1 MIQLTDISLSF
12 GSRSIFKNL
21 SWHIKQGKR
30 IGLFGPNGVGKTTLL
45 NMIAGV
51 MAPDTGAISIPPSHI
66 IGYLPQEVEDRVSD
80 KTVLEEALRTFKD
93 VNELEGELE
102 SLTQRLS
109 EIEET
114 GSDEYKKT
122 LLRLDAIHNEL
133 RTKDSHTLQY
143 QSEKLLMGLGFQD
156 SDLKKPLVTFSG
168 GWRMRVALA
177 KLLLRK
183 PDILL
188 LDEPT
193 NHLDIESID
202 WLENYLGSFQGSVIM
217 VSHDR
222 YFLDRMVDSIA
233 ELDMGKIAEY
243 PGNYS
248 SYLNERSARLT
259 SQELAFK
266 NQQRRI
272 RETERFIER
281 FRYKNTKARQVQ
293 SRIKML
299 EKLERIPEPASDN
312 ASIHF
317 KFPDPERSGKVVV
330 ELSKFSKSYEKN
342 DGSHIEVFSGA
353 GPLSIMR
360 GDKIALIGKNG
371 AGKSTLARI
380 LQGVESFS
388 GERKIGYNVE
398 LTFFAQDQAES
409 LDPGNTIIEELES
422 EATSRNET
430 EIRSLLGA
438 FLFSG
443 EEAYKPIRVLSGG
456 EKSRV
461 ALAKTL
467 LSPKN
472 FMILDEPTNHLDI
485 KSRAVLVNAL
495 KQYKGTFLV
504 VSHDRHFLDQVA
516 NKIWYAEKWNIIT
529 YPGTYSEFHYH
540 QKLSEKET
548 SEVSE
553 EKRRDEIG
561 GNGNGE
567 TKAGA
572 RNVGARENSRNKREE
587 AQRRNRLYRELKERG
602 IEHMGNWRELSLK
615 QLEAAL
621 DELEETIHNSEKR
634 RRELEEFLADAR
646 NFRDKKGAE
655 EAAQEFSELND
666 RIKLLYETWEKVS
679 YHLTSLGK

>member
-12 GSRSIFKNL
+12 GSREIFKNL
-21 SWHIKQGKR
+21 SWHIKGGKR

-51 MAPDTGAISIPPSHI
+51 ISPDGGSVSIPPSHT
-66 IGYLPQEVEDRVSD
+66 IGYLPQEVEDTSSD
-80 KTVLEEALRTFKD
+80 KTVIEEALSAFKD
-93 VNELEGELE
+93 VNELDGELE
-102 SLTQRLS
+102 SLTQKLS
-109 EIEET
+109 ELEEVN
-114 GSDEYKKT
+114 SDECKKI

-143 QSEKLLMGLGFQD
+143 QTEKLLMGLGFHG
-156 SDLKKPLVTFSG
+156 SDLKKPLITFSG

-177 KLLLRK
+177 KLFLQK
-183 PDILL
+183 PNVLL

-233 ELDMGKIAEY
+233 ELDMGQITEY
-243 PGNYS
+243 SGNYS
-248 SYLNERSARLT
+248 SYLNERRARLHI
-259 SQELAFK
+259 QELAFK
-266 NQQRRI
+266 NQQRKI

-312 ASIHF
+312 ESIHF
-317 KFPDPERSGKVVV
+317 KFPEPKRSGKVVV
-330 ELSKFSKSYEKN
+330 ELTQFSKSYENK
-342 DGSHIEVFSGA
+342 DGSGFEVFSVA
-353 GPLSIMR
+353 GPLSILR

-380 LQGVESFS
+380 LQGVEPFS
-388 GERKIGYNVE
+388 GERKVGHNVE

-409 LDPGNTIIEELES
+409 LNPRNTIIEELEA
-422 EATSRNET
+422 EATSQNET

-443 EEAYKPIRVLSGG
+443 EEVYKTIRVLSGG

-485 KSRAVLVNAL
+485 KSRNVLVDAL

-516 NKIWYAEKWNIIT
+516 NKIWYADKRNIIT

-548 SEVSE
+548 SEISKD
-553 EKRRDEIG
+553 KRRDEIG
-561 GNGNGE
+561 GNGKRE
-567 TKAGA
+567 PEAGV
-572 RNVGARENSRNKREE
+572 RNILPMGNKREE
-587 AQRRNRLYRELKERG
+587 AQKRNRLYKQLKERG
-602 IEHMGNWRELSLK
+602 IENMENWRELSLK
-615 QLEAAL
+615 QLKAAL
-621 DELEETIHNSEKR
+621 DALEETIHNSEKR
-634 RRELEEFLADAR
+634 RQELEEFLADAR
-646 NFRDKKGAE
+646 NFKDMKGSE

-679 YHLTSLGK
+679 YHLNASGGD

>member
-12 GSRSIFKNL
+12 GSREIFKNL
-21 SWHIKQGKR
+21 SWHIKGGKR

-51 MAPDTGAISIPPSHI
+51 VAPERGSVSIPPSHT
-66 IGYLPQEVEDRVSD
+66 IGYLPQEVEDTSSD
-80 KTVLEEALRTFKD
+80 KSVIEEALSAFKD
-93 VNELEGELE
+93 VNNLEGELE
-102 SLTQRLS
+102 SLTQKLS
-109 EIEET
+109 EIGET
-114 GSDEYKKT
+114 NSDRYKKT

-133 RTKDSHTLQY
+133 RTRDSHTLKY

-156 SDLKKPLVTFSG
+156 SDLTKPLTTFSG

-177 KLLLRK
+177 KLLLLK
-183 PDILL
+183 PNVLL

-202 WLENYLGSFQGSVIM
+202 WLEDYLGSFQGSVIM

-233 ELDMGKIAEY
+233 ELDLGQITEY
-243 PGNYS
+243 SGNYS
-248 SYLNERSARLT
+248 SYLNERSARLAM
-259 SQELAFK
+259 QELAFK
-266 NQQRRI
+266 NQQRKI

-299 EKLERIPEPASDN
+299 EKLERIPGPASDN

-317 KFPDPERSGKVVV
+317 KFPEPERSGKVVV
-330 ELSKFSKSYEKN
+330 ELTQFSKSYKN
-342 DGSHIEVFSGA
+342 KDGRGIEVFSDA
-353 GPLSIMR
+353 GPLSILR

-380 LQGVESFS
+380 LQGVEPFS
-388 GERKIGYNVE
+388 GERKVGHNVE

-409 LDPGNTIIEELES
+409 LSPRNTIIEELEA
-422 EATSRNET
+422 EPTSQNET

-443 EEAYKPIRVLSGG
+443 EEVYKTIRVLSGG

-485 KSRAVLVNAL
+485 KSRNVLVDAL

-516 NKIWYAEKWNIIT
+516 NKIWYADKRNIIT

-540 QKLSEKET
+540 EKLSEKET
-548 SEVSE
+548 SEISSD
-553 EKRRDEIG
+553 KRRGEIG
-561 GNGNGE
+561 GNGKRE
-567 TKAGA
+567 PEAGG
-572 RNVGARENSRNKREE
+572 RNIRPMGNKREE
-587 AQRRNRLYRELKERG
+587 AQKRNRLYKQLKERG
-602 IEHMGNWRELSLK
+602 IENMENWRELSLK
-615 QLEAAL
+615 QLKAAL
-621 DELEETIHNSEKR
+621 DALEETIHNSEKR
-634 RRELEEFLADAR
+634 RQELEEFLADAR
-646 NFRDKKGAE
+646 
-655 EAAQEFSELND
+655 
-666 RIKLLYETWEKVS
+666 
-679 YHLTSLGK
+679 